1 MTLMT
6 QHTNTLFTKIIDKNR
21 KIGTDLKGKFPLT
34 SSRGNKY
41 LFILYKWDNNI
52 ILIRPMKAISDSNF
66 VRVLKDLHEHL
77 LTRGLNPLY
86 IILYNEASPAF
97 QRELNSKYINFQL
110 SPRGIHRR
118 NASEL
123 AISTFRDHLIPVL

>member
-34 SSRGNKY
+34 PSRGNKY

-52 ILIRPMKAISDSNF
+52 ILIRPMKAISESGF
-66 VRVLKDLHEHL
+66 IRFFKDIHTHP
-77 LTRGLNPLY
+77 LTRGLNP
-86 IILYNEASPAF
+86 E
-97 QRELNSKYINFQL
+97 
-110 SPRGIHRR
+110 
-118 NASEL
+118 
-123 AISTFRDHLIPVL
+123 